1 MFTLMASMM
10 TGIPA
15 LDAEHSELIEIIN
28 TLAEAERHRRS
39 DDAVAALERF
49 RQELESHFQGEEA
62 YLESIRFPGRTAHA
76 AHHAETLSRLR
87 EITAGFATQFEQQKG
102 VATVCFDELL
112 RAVLKQDLEVV
123 NWQADSKLRRN
134 KLGRA

>member
-10 TGIPA
+10 TGTPA
-15 LDAEHSELIEIIN
+15 LDAEHRELIEIIN
-28 TLAEAERHRRS
+28 ALAEAELHHRS

-76 AHHAETLSRLR
+76 AHHTETLSRLR
-87 EITAGFATQFEQQKG
+87 EITEGFATQFEQQKG
-102 VATVCFDELL
+102 VATICFDELL

-134 KLGRA
+134 KLRHA

>member
-87 EITAGFATQFEQQKG
+87 EITAGFTAQFEQQKG

-134 KLGRA
+134 KLGHA